1 MRRTALSLIFLA
13 ATCSFA
19 AAQDIGGNYTVE
31 GTNFDGS
38 PYRGTAQIVVTTEN
52 TCRIVWNT
60 GSTSEGIC
68 MRYGPAFSAAYSS
81 GNVVGLV
88 IYEVMADG
96 SLEGIWT
103 VADTAGLGTEIL
115 RRAK

>member
-1 MRRTALSLIFLA
+1 MKRTALSLLFSLA
-13 ATCSFA
+13 AGGLV
-19 AAQDIGGNYTVE
+19 AAQDFGGNYIVE

-81 GNVVGLV
+81 GDVVGLV

-96 SLEGIWT
+96 SLNGIWT
-103 VADTAGLGTEIL
+103 IADQPGVGTEIL